1 MNAETPSIA
10 TRAALYLRVSTARQA
25 EHDVSIPDQKRQGEA
40 YCLSRG
46 YQLID
51 TFVEPGA
58 SATNDRRPEFQR
70 MIEAGTSKPAPFDIV
85 VVHSF
90 SRFFRDHFELEFY
103 VRKLAKN
110 GVKLVSITQEM
121 GDDPMHVMMRQIMAL
136 FDEYQSKENGKH
148 VMRALK
154 ENARQGF
161 WNGALPPIG
170 YRIVAAEQR
179 GAKTKKKLE
188 IDPLHADTVRLIYR
202 LALEGNGTSGPMG
215 VKAIVSHLNA
225 RRIFTR
231 DGGRWGIG
239 QLHRILTR
247 RTYIGEHEFNK
258 RSKTKELKPVSEI
271 VTVPVPPLIDLET
284 FDAVQAHLKAR
295 NPKVTPPRVV
305 SGPTLLTGI
314 CFCEKC
320 GGAMTIRTG
329 KGGRYRYY
337 TCSIKARQGETGC
350 SGRSIPM
357 EKLDT
362 IVASHIED
370 RLLQPDRLEEV
381 LASVLDRRHERAER
395 RQEHIAELNRRAAET
410 DLRLKRLYD
419 AIESGVADLS
429 DPALKDRITG
439 LKALRDQA
447 QVDAERAQAMLESS
461 GNRAVTPA
469 TVRRFADVA
478 RQRIRIDGGGYRR
491 DHLRAFAQR
500 VEVGEAEVRIMG
512 SKGEL
517 LRTLTAVSS
526 GKSAGIGV
534 PSLGLK
540 WRRGWD
546 SNPRYPSRHAA
557 FRVRYIRPLCHLSA
571 APISLGRASGFSNG
585 SRHGSQAVCE
595 RNPTLALRGQGQ
607 AGGGPGLGIHA
618 LETKQLCGAA
628 AGGRGGLAGGFDKA
642 GALHPPAEVLLVQ
655 GQARDGL
662 GGGLEG
668 GQGEEAGHEVEQDG
682 TVLQLAAQ
690 AAQARGQDA
699 AVIRAHDQAGRQDGG
714 RGQAGVAPGL
724 GHQSSLV
731 EQFVAFQHP
740 LLVPAML
747 GRQGEQGADA
757 GQAAVVV
764 PGPGGQPVGHEGGQV
779 SVLAA
784 AIFPWE
790 DVEDGAPAGVVGLTL
805 GRIRGQGQIAD
816 GDVAGAVA
824 LGRGARHGAAGVAKG
839 VELFDEAQTKAGL
852 GRDEVAQGAFE
863 GAVAHRI
870 ERAEGQ
876 KGVAVL
882 GLGGQ
887 DDRLS
892 VLQRHDDDRQADKD
906 TLTARL
912 RHGYSVCQASSEGSR
927 PTALART

>member
-1 MNAETPSIA
+1 MNKAAPLVA
-10 TRAALYLRVSTARQA
+10 ARAALYLRVSTARQA
-25 EHDVSIPDQKRQGEA
+25 EHDVSIPDQRKQGEA
-40 YCLSRG
+40 YCQARG
-46 YQLID
+46 HQLVE
-51 TFVEPGA
+51 TFVEPGNT
-58 SATNDRRPEFQR
+58 ATNDRRPEFQR
-70 MIEAGTSKPAPFDIV
+70 MIEAGTSKPPPFDV
-85 VVHSF
+85 VLVHSF
-90 SRFFRDHFELEFY
+90 SRFFRDAFDMEY
-103 VRKLAKN
+103 YYRKLAKN
-110 GVKLVSITQEM
+110 GVRLVSITQEL
-121 GDDPMHVMMRQIMAL
+121 GDDPIHDMMRQIMAL

-215 VKAIVSHLNA
+215 VKAIVSHLNT

-258 RSKTKELKPVSEI
+258 RSKTKELKPISEI

-362 IVASHIED
+362 IVAIHIED

-419 AIESGVADLS
+419 AIESGVADIS
-429 DPALKDRITG
+429 DPALKDRIVG

-447 QVDAERAQAMLESS
+447 QVDAERAQVMLESS
-461 GNRAVTPA
+461 GNQAVTPA

-478 RQRIRIDGGGYRR
+478 RQRIRLDGGGYRR

-500 VEVGEAEVRIMG
+500 VEVGETEVRIMG

-517 LRTLTAVSS
+517 LRTLAAVSS
-526 GKSAGIGV
+526 GKSAAIGV

-540 WRRGWD
+540 WRSGRD
-546 SNPRYPSRHAA
+546 SNPRYAFDVYSLSRRAPSTT
-557 FRVRYIRPLCHLSA
+557 RPPLRMSWT
-571 APISLGRASGFSNG
+571 GAS
-585 SRHGSQAVCE
+585 
-595 RNPTLALRGQGQ
+595 P
-607 AGGGPGLGIHA
+607 
-618 LETKQLCGAA
+618 
-628 AGGRGGLAGGFDKA
+628 
-642 GALHPPAEVLLVQ
+642 
-655 GQARDGL
+655 
-662 GGGLEG
+662 
-668 GQGEEAGHEVEQDG
+668 
-682 TVLQLAAQ
+682 
-690 AAQARGQDA
+690 
-699 AVIRAHDQAGRQDGG
+699 
-714 RGQAGVAPGL
+714 
-724 GHQSSLV
+724 
-731 EQFVAFQHP
+731 
-740 LLVPAML
+740 
-747 GRQGEQGADA
+747 
-757 GQAAVVV
+757 
-764 PGPGGQPVGHEGGQV
+764 
-779 SVLAA
+779 
-784 AIFPWE
+784 
-790 DVEDGAPAGVVGLTL
+790 
-805 GRIRGQGQIAD
+805 
-816 GDVAGAVA
+816 
-824 LGRGARHGAAGVAKG
+824 
-839 VELFDEAQTKAGL
+839 
-852 GRDEVAQGAFE
+852 
-863 GAVAHRI
+863 
-870 ERAEGQ
+870 
-876 KGVAVL
+876 
-882 GLGGQ
+882 
-887 DDRLS
+887 
-892 VLQRHDDDRQADKD
+892 
-906 TLTARL
+906 
-912 RHGYSVCQASSEGSR
+912 
-927 PTALART
+927 